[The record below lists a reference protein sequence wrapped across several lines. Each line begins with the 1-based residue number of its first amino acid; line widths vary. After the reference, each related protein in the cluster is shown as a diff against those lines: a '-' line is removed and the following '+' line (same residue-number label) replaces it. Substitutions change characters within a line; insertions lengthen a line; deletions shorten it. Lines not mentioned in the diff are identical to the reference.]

1 MDTAGCATLETS
13 GRLGG
18 WDHFGRAVGDEQL
31 EDKAEGEGGGWGA
44 GSSDGIF
51 AILYL
56 MPQPSIGCLACHIT
70 RRLSLIARYNVDGW
84 QAWNSYCS
92 LPSN

>member
-1 MDTAGCATLETS
+1 MDTAGCATLEIS

-18 WDHFGRAVGDEQL
+18 WDHFGRAVGNEQL
-31 EDKAEGEGGGWGA
+31 EDKAEGQGGGWGA

-56 MPQPSIGCLACHIT
+56 MPNQLLALWHVTSLDGC
-70 RRLSLIARYNVDGW
+70 G
-84 QAWNSYCS
+84 
-92 LPSN
+92 

>member
-31 EDKAEGEGGGWGA
+31 EDKAEGEGGGWRA

-51 AILYL
+51 AILPNHL
-56 MPQPSIGCLACHIT
+56 LAVWHIT
-70 RRLSLIARYNVDGW
+70 SLDG
-84 QAWNSYCS
+84 CR
-92 LPSN
+92 